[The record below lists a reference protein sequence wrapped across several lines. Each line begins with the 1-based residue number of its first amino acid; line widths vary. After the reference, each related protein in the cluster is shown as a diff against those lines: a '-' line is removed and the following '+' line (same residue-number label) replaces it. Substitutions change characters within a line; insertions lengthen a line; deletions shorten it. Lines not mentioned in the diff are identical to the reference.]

1 MTVQGRELQVI
12 DFFKQCCSN
21 ATLGKTP
28 LNGRLGQKR

>member
-12 DFFKQCCSN
+12 DFFEQCCSN
-21 ATLGKTP
+21 ATRGTP